1 MESANNFIVL
11 NIREYLANED
21 KRLGEDKLVQLLSE
35 FSCPLNPDVERFLK
49 KQAIDFCKEALGSLT
64 YLVLSLEDAELLG
77 YFSITIK
84 PLVVKAEPFSNTA
97 KRKLA
102 RFSEID
108 KNEQTYNLA
117 AYLIAQL
124 GKNFNDKVKGR
135 ITGQELLEAA
145 IRQTQI
151 LQYQVGGMVA
161 FVEAENKEKLLAFYE
176 TMV

>member
-1 MESANNFIVL
+1 MQPANNFIVL
-11 NIREYLANED
+11 NIREYLASED

-49 KQAIDFCKEALGSLT
+49 QQAIEFAKKQQAVT

-84 PLVVKAEPFSNTA
+84 PLVVKAEPFSNTV

-117 AYLIAQL
+117 AYLIAQI
-124 GKNFNDKVKGR
+124 GKNFNDKVKGEILESAEYSSLSEKARNNATSNFTWAR
-135 ITGQELLEAA
+135 IVQDYYNA
-145 IRQTQI
+145 IIQ
-151 LQYQVGGMVA
+151 
-161 FVEAENKEKLLAFYE
+161 KH
-176 TMV
+176 